1 MSNKPNT
8 NTNFNPENY
17 PNDFHICYNGK
28 YNKYGSIIHNQ
39 PFYVIGENG
48 KETEI
53 GRYDACTKCYE
64 VVKLEFNKDFPDKYK
79 PNIHKLFKQNP
90 KAIFFFKD
98 EVISGVINKN
108 TVPQENEN
116 FKEFKKRFFDFL
128 KRENYAYKRQVI
140 VR

>member
-1 MSNKPNT
+1 MSSKEKQVAP
-8 NTNFNPENY
+8 FNPADY

-79 PNIHKLFKQNP
+79 TNIHKLFKQNP

-98 EVISGVINKN
+98 EVLSGVINKN
-108 TVPQENEN
+108 TIPQENEN
-116 FKEFKKRFFDFL
+116 FKEFKQRFFAFL
-128 KRENYAYKRQVI
+128 KRENYAYKRQFVK
-140 VR
+140 

>member
-1 MSNKPNT
+1 MSNKKNPT
-8 NTNFNPENY
+8 VPFNPADY

-39 PFYVIGENG
+39 PFYVIGEDG

-64 VVKLEFNKDFPDKYK
+64 ILKLDFNDKFPDKYK
-79 PNIHKLFKQNP
+79 TNIHKLFRQNP
-90 KAIFFFKD
+90 KATFFFRD

-108 TVPQENEN
+108 TIPLANET
-116 FKEFKKRFFDFL
+116 FKEFKKRFFEFL
-128 KRENYAYKRQVI
+128 KRENYAYQGR
-140 VR
+140 